1 MRNITILSLPMM
13 ALAFAGFACANV
25 IITNTVDGTAVVGG
39 SYNGDYA
46 YTYTAS
52 LDGAQFFTGGAPSED
67 YCLSNISGFA
77 NGSAS
82 MTATPG
88 FALYSGLTGGC
99 SSAQVATTAGL
110 NVSNTGAWIEVVY
123 TGGTTIASGSSLPSI
138 SFDSTNAGSLS
149 VSIAAGGRAY
159 NVSGQTAN
167 QADLVGPSVNA
178 PEPSTITLLGSA
190 LLGLGFFGRRRAKK
204 A

>member
-1 MRNITILSLPMM
+1 MM
-13 ALAFAGFACANV
+13 ALAFAGFASANV
-25 IITNTVDGTAVVGG
+25 IVTNLIDGTKVIGG
-39 SYNGDYA
+39 TYNGDYA

-52 LDGAQFFTGGAPSED
+52 LDAAQFFTGGAPSED
-67 YCLSNISGFA
+67 YCLSNISGFVS
-77 NGSAS
+77 GSAS
-82 MTATPG
+82 IAATPG
-88 FALYSGLTGGC
+88 FSLYSGLAGGC
-99 SSAQVATTAGL
+99 GSAPVATNAGL
-110 NVSNTGAWIEVVY
+110 NVANTGAWVEVVY
-123 TGGTTIASGSSLPSI
+123 NGAATINAGSSLPSI

-149 VSIAAGGRAY
+149 VSVASGAKAY
-159 NVSGQTAN
+159 NVVGQTAN

>member
-1 MRNITILSLPMM
+1 MM
-13 ALAFAGFACANV
+13 ALAFAGFASANV
-25 IITNTVDGTAVVGG
+25 IITNTVDGAAVTGG
-39 SYNGDYA
+39 TYNGDYA

-52 LDGAQFFTGGAPSED
+52 LDASQFFTGGAPSEA

-82 MTATPG
+82 VTATPG
-88 FALYSGLTGGC
+88 FALYSGLAGGC
-99 SSAQVATTAGL
+99 SSAQVATNAGL
-110 NVSNTGAWIEVVY
+110 NVANTGAWVEVVY
-123 TGGTTIASGSSLPSI
+123 TGAATISAGSSLPSF

-149 VSIAAGGRAY
+149 VSIASGAKAY
-159 NVSGQTAN
+159 NGIGQTAN
-167 QADLVGPSVNA
+167 QADLVGPGVNA
-178 PEPSTITLLGSA
+178 PEPSTIALLGSA